1 MKKAT
6 TNSSNATEP
15 NCPFV
20 LVVDDHA
27 AARQSVVDVL
37 SMSGY
42 EAEACSSGAE
52 ALNRLASNKYSVVV
66 TDLQMPGMSG
76 LDLIREIE
84 RRRFNV
90 QVLMVTAHA
99 SISTAVE
106 AMQLGA
112 FDYLEKPYDAD
123 RLEKSVGRAL
133 ERGKLQ
139 ATNPA
144 QASSLS
150 TNKNHSENLA
160 ADAAVVGS
168 AVANRDIANNVT
180 DGNGTGSNMI
190 GSSPAMQQ
198 LRSQL
203 NRIAA
208 SDETVLICGES
219 GVGKELVAQT
229 LHAMSPRSGAPLVSL
244 NCPVLSE
251 QLTESE
257 LFGHCRGA
265 FTGADAD
272 RTGRFEMAEGGS
284 LLLDEITEINLGL
297 QAKLLR
303 VLQER
308 SFERVGSSTTQKT
321 DVRVIATTNR
331 DLNEEIVAGRF
342 REDLYYRLAV
352 VPVQVPPLRE
362 REEDVLELAE
372 YFLAQAAT
380 RQSREPLVLDGSARE
395 LLLAHHWPGNVRE
408 LHNVITRACVLAE
421 GPSITANLIRNWL
434 RQDKL
439 GSVASVSNDSATETT
454 SENTAK
460 MILPMG
466 KSLAEMERDMILATL
481 AEFDGHRAKT
491 AEALGIGVRTLSG
504 KLRDY
509 GVAPR
514 EKNFKRAA

>member
-1 MKKAT
+1 M
-6 TNSSNATEP
+6 SNHQANKNEP
-15 NCPFV
+15 RV

-27 AARQSVVDVL
+27 SARASAVDVL
-37 SMSGY
+37 RLSGY
-42 EAEACSSGAE
+42 EAESCPSGAE
-52 ALNRLASNKYSVVV
+52 ALKHLSPGNFQVVV

-84 RRRFNV
+84 RRRIPV
-90 QVLMVTAHA
+90 QILMVTAHA
-99 SISTAVE
+99 SINTAVE

-123 RLEKSVGRAL
+123 RLEESVRQAV
-133 ERGKLQ
+133 ERGNLE
-139 ATNPA
+139 AIDGNNPA
-144 QASSLS
+144 S
-150 TNKNHSENLA
+150 T
-160 ADAAVVGS
+160 DQP
-168 AVANRDIANNVT
+168 I
-180 DGNGTGSNMI
+180 MI
-190 GSSPAMQQ
+190 GDSEAMQQ

-203 NRIAA
+203 ARIAA

-229 LHAMSPRSGAPLVSL
+229 IHALSQRSKNPLVSL

-272 RTGRFEMAEGGS
+272 RVGRFEMAEGGS
-284 LLLDEITEINLGL
+284 LLLDEVTEIGLAL

-308 SFERVGSSTTQKT
+308 SYEKVGSSETLQT
-321 DVRVIATTNR
+321 DVRVLATTNR
-331 DLNEEIVAGRF
+331 DLNSEIIAGRF

-362 REEDVLELAE
+362 RGEDVIQLAE
-372 YFLAQAAT
+372 HFLQDAAQ
-380 RQSREPLVLDGSARE
+380 RQSREPLTLEASARE
-395 LLLAHHWPGNVRE
+395 LMLAHHWPGNVRE
-408 LHNVITRACVLAE
+408 LHNVIARACVLVE
-421 GPSITANLIRNWL
+421 GPSLCADTIRTWL
-434 RQDKL
+434 RQDGRNL
-439 GSVASVSNDSATETT
+439 NQHEIIEPSIPET
-454 SENTAK
+454 
-460 MILPMG
+460 LPVG
-466 KSLAEMERDMILATL
+466 TSLAEMEKQMILATL
-481 AEFDGHRAKT
+481 AEFEGHRAKT

-514 EKNFKRAA
+514 EKSISRAA

>member
-1 MKKAT
+1 MSD
-6 TNSSNATEP
+6 NESNMPEP
-15 NCPFV
+15 RV

-27 AARQSVVDVL
+27 SARASAVDVL
-37 SMSGY
+37 RLSGY
-42 EAEACSSGAE
+42 QAEACSSGAE
-52 ALNRLASNKYSVVV
+52 ALQRLASESYQVVV

-84 RRRFNV
+84 RRRTPV

-99 SISTAVE
+99 SINTAVE

-123 RLEKSVGRAL
+123 RLEESVRQAV
-133 ERGKLQ
+133 ERGNLE
-139 ATNPA
+139 
-144 QASSLS
+144 SSEGVTS
-150 TNKNHSENLA
+150 TKSSS
-160 ADAAVVGS
+160 DQPV
-168 AVANRDIANNVT
+168 
-180 DGNGTGSNMI
+180 MI
-190 GSSPAMQQ
+190 GDSPAMQQ

-203 NRIAA
+203 ARIAA

-229 LHAMSPRSGAPLVSL
+229 IHALSGRAENPLVSL

-265 FTGADAD
+265 FTGADSD
-272 RTGRFEMAEGGS
+272 RVGRFELAERGS
-284 LLLDEITEINLGL
+284 LLLDEVTEIGLSL

-308 SFERVGSSTTQKT
+308 CYEKVGSSETITT
-321 DVRVIATTNR
+321 DVRVLATTNR
-331 DLNEEIVAGRF
+331 DLTTEIAAGHF

-352 VPVQVPPLRE
+352 LPIRVPPLRE
-362 REEDVLELAE
+362 RGEDVIQLAE
-372 YFLAQAAT
+372 HFLREAAA
-380 RQSREPLVLDGSARE
+380 RQSREPLTLQASARE
-395 LLLAHHWPGNVRE
+395 LMLAHNWPGNVRE
-408 LHNVITRACVLAE
+408 LHNVIARACVLVE
-421 GPSITANLIRNWL
+421 GPSINANTIRGWL
-434 RQDKL
+434 RQDETIQPEIN
-439 GSVASVSNDSATETT
+439 SVDTDNKTT
-454 SENTAK
+454 PEA
-460 MILPMG
+460 LPVG
-466 KSLAEMERDMILATL
+466 TSLAEMEKQMILATL
-481 AEFDGHRAKT
+481 AEFEGHRAKT

-514 EKNFKRAA
+514 GVAPEAASPREESISRAA

>member
-1 MKKAT
+1 MNKT
-6 TNSSNATEP
+6 P
-15 NCPFV
+15 NNKSKLSETDRPVV

-52 ALNRLASNKYSVVV
+52 ALNRLSHREYSVVV

-99 SISTAVE
+99 SIGTAVE

-112 FDYLEKPYDAD
+112 FDYLEKPYDVD
-123 RLEKSVGRAL
+123 RLENSVRRAI
-133 ERGKLQ
+133 ERGELQ
-139 ATNPA
+139 ANDA
-144 QASSLS
+144 IV
-150 TNKNHSENLA
+150 SENQSNSRTA
-160 ADAAVVGS
+160 SEGQSTSPAPAGGSSTVGHS
-168 AVANRDIANNVT
+168 TAGVSKA
-180 DGNGTGSNMI
+180 GPCMI

-203 NRIAA
+203 TRIAA
-208 SDETVLICGES
+208 ADETVLICGES

-229 LHAMSPRSGAPLVSL
+229 IHSLSPRNAAPLVSL

-308 SFERVGSSTTQKT
+308 SFEKVGSSKTQKT

-331 DLNEEIVAGRF
+331 DLNEEITGGRF
-342 REDLYYRLAV
+342 REDLYYRIAV
-352 VPVQVPPLRE
+352 VPVQVPPLRD

-372 YFLAQAAT
+372 YFLTQAAK
-380 RQSREPLVLDGSARE
+380 RQSREALVLDGSARE

-434 RQDKL
+434 RQDKT
-439 GSVASVSNDSATETT
+439 VSIAAETEAAATDDSTT
-454 SENTAK
+454 NSPQ

-466 KSLAEMERDMILATL
+466 KSLAEMEREMILATL

-491 AEALGIGVRTLSG
+491 AQALGIGVRTLSG

-509 GVAPR
+509 GIAPR
-514 EKNFKRAA
+514 EKNFKRVA